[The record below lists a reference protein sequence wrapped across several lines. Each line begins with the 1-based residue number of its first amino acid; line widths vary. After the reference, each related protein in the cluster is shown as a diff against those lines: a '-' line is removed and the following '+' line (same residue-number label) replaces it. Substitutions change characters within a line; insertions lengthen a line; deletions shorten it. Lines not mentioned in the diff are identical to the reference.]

1 MFGELIL
8 VDNLKPQELL
18 AEVAPYESRTSQTW
32 KQLNEFHFESL
43 FQILNGSSD
52 EKFKEVIKV
61 YTADEG
67 EVWLVVI
74 SDDFRD
80 MLASQPLE
88 SYQAIANK
96 WAVTD
101 EFKWGWD
108 KADIMSLYKSLCALA
123 QKAKL
128 NKQTLV
134 YWGRL

>member
-1 MFGELIL
+1 MFGEIIL
-8 VDNLKPQELL
+8 VDDLKPTELL

-43 FQILNGSSD
+43 FQVVSGYTEES
-52 EKFKEVIKV
+52 FKDDIKV
-61 YTADEG
+61 HTADGG

-74 SDDFRD
+74 SNNFRD
-80 MLASQPLE
+80 ILATQLPE
-88 SYQAIANK
+88 SYQEAANK
-96 WAVTD
+96 WAATD

-108 KADIMSLYKSLCALA
+108 KADILSLYKDLCAMA

-128 NKQTLV
+128 KKQALV

>member
-1 MFGELIL
+1 MLGEIIL
-8 VDNLKPQELL
+8 VDDLKPAELL
-18 AEVAPYESRTSQTW
+18 AEVAPYESRASQTW

-43 FQILNGSSD
+43 FQIVSGSPEES
-52 EKFKEVIKV
+52 FKDDIKV
-61 YTADEG
+61 HTADDG

-74 SDDFRD
+74 SNDFRD
-80 MLASQPLE
+80 LLASQSPE
-88 SYQAIANK
+88 NYQETANK

-108 KADIMSLYKSLCALA
+108 KADILSLYGDLCAMA

-128 NKQTLV
+128 KKQALV